1 MNNIRICIALSIG
14 LSILVTFVLH
24 ESITNRTK
32 EYEPT
37 QLPPNSNSAATHQN
51 QSPDQDA
58 APYNSISMAKPENL
72 LERVSRCV
80 VLGGRPHNISSFF
93 HCPCFTHITK
103 KPTKDETQ
111 AVIRQKIDRHIHDM
125 TPPIAEHET
134 ILTSFIISLISENRI
149 GNRNVILIPEG
160 SFLDAGCQFGEQ
172 AAHYAISAPDREV
185 IALDPSPSNL
195 EIAQRKFGDLSNL
208 VFQQGGLGQHV
219 GTMKVP
225 DSSFQMPIGS
235 EFLVYT
241 LDSLFYDQGK
251 KLGFAH
257 LDLEGLE
264 LDVLKGGVNTIK
276 ASKPLFTTEVRV
288 HKDPQFT
295 TDLLEFISELGYD
308 SYVINESCGF
318 PHMDYRN
325 LLNIPRSKSTALRYS
340 EVFILLHATQ
350 SLIRVPTKGE
360 GQKTIFDIVV
370 PCCALGGACCP
381 GSEVNAKDCCSEA
394 LLKIWLD
401 KNKPNINPYTY
412 FWKEARQEFGRLGYR
427 LRQRQKSSNE

>member
-1 MNNIRICIALSIG
+1 
-14 LSILVTFVLH
+14 
-24 ESITNRTK
+24 
-32 EYEPT
+32 
-37 QLPPNSNSAATHQN
+37 
-51 QSPDQDA
+51 
-58 APYNSISMAKPENL
+58 
-72 LERVSRCV
+72 
-80 VLGGRPHNISSFF
+80 
-93 HCPCFTHITK
+93 
-103 KPTKDETQ
+103 
-111 AVIRQKIDRHIHDM
+111 M
-125 TPPIAEHET
+125 TPPIAEHEA
-134 ILTSFIISLISENRI
+134 ILSSFIISLISENRI
-149 GNRNVILIPEG
+149 GNRNVNLIPEG

-185 IALDPSPSNL
+185 IALDPSTSNL
-195 EIAQRKFGDLSNL
+195 EKAQRKFGDLTNL

-264 LDVLKGGVNTIK
+264 LDVLKGGVSTIK
-276 ASKPLFTTEVRV
+276 TSKPLFTTEVRV
-288 HKDPQFT
+288 HRDPQYT
-295 TDLLEFISELGYD
+295 TDLLDFISELGYD
-308 SYVINESCGF
+308 SYVINESCGY

-350 SLIRVPTKGE
+350 SLIRVPTRAE
-360 GQKTIFDIVV
+360 GQKTIFDIVL

-381 GSEVNAKDCCSEA
+381 GSDVNAKDCCSEA

-401 KNKPNINPYTY
+401 KNKPDINPYTY
-412 FWKEARQEFGRLGYR
+412 FWKEARQEFARLGYR